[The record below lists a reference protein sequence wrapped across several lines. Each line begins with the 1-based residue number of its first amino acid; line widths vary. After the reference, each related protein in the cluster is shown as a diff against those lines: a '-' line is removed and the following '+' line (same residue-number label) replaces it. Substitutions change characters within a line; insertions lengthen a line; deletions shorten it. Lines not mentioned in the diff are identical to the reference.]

1 MNAGLMNVGSMNIE
15 PTLRRTLRGNRS
27 VEALYLRKT
36 ALFPSLGKATAVLF
50 DRSPGDLVLSFMK
63 SKYEAFDTVGDQ
75 DSSEKYNRYVPCRQS
90 ALEDFCCRRR
100 ADHRDPEARRGR
112 IGDGGVVPTA
122 RDNGA
127 GCPASSILS
136 GQRQLD
142 FPMLF
147 EIPAAVGAVGKVGIA
162 RVVRDFQ
169 GRWEGRKTCFWF
181 SSLSTARLFPQPFG
195 RRVCVVKEIIEGH
208 FASADSKPASRFFLA
223 CSMR

>member
-1 MNAGLMNVGSMNIE
+1 
-15 PTLRRTLRGNRS
+15 R
-27 VEALYLRKT
+27 
-36 ALFPSLGKATAVLF
+36 
-50 DRSPGDLVLSFMK
+50 
-63 SKYEAFDTVGDQ
+63 
-75 DSSEKYNRYVPCRQS
+75 
-90 ALEDFCCRRR
+90 
-100 ADHRDPEARRGR
+100 
-112 IGDGGVVPTA
+112 
-122 RDNGA
+122 
-127 GCPASSILS
+127 CPASSILS

-195 RRVCVVKEIIEGH
+195 RHVVVVEDIESH

-223 CSMR
+223 CS